1 MAKRNSRSVNASR
14 GLPASKP
21 NTNLSSRSPPAAAD
35 PLCPQTLD
43 YLSYVEPAWNIDGES
58 ETTLPD
64 VEVRGTRVPS
74 RSRGGKRSGVVTLA
88 ALVSVHAVLL
98 VTYGVHSKWPWAT
111 ELTDSLAAV
120 TYVFIYL
127 FLFLPSPLRPRL
139 VGPMRNPTS
148 PHGLESLRGFCN
160 PQNREISHITKNR
173 SSAARTA

>member
-1 MAKRNSRSVNASR
+1 MAKRNIRSVNASR

-74 RSRGGKRSGVVTLA
+74 RSRGGERSWVVTLA

-111 ELTDSLAAV
+111 ELTDILAAV

-127 FLFLPSPLRPRL
+127 FLFFAISAKALSSGPNAQPHIPSRVR
-139 VGPMRNPTS
+139 
-148 PHGLESLRGFCN
+148 
-160 PQNREISHITKNR
+160 I
-173 SSAARTA
+173 A